1 MLRTLTDTIK
11 GSCFAKFD
19 GRMCAM
25 PLMKKLTRT
34 ECCCGMEPM
43 GQRGWGQ
50 PCQGCPLEGSGMC
63 GSFPSNKLQSFLSLF
78 IEVVNLIRYSRSEF
92 VC

>member
-1 MLRTLTDTIK
+1 MPSIIDTIK
-11 GSCFAKFD
+11 GACFAKFD

-34 ECCCGMEPM
+34 QCCCGMEPM

-50 PCQGCPLEGSGMC
+50 PCQGCPLEGSGK
-63 GSFPSNKLQSFLSLF
+63 SSYFSSKLILSYDLSSSLHNTVG
-78 IEVVNLIRYSRSEF
+78 IETPYSSMP
-92 VC
+92 

>member
-1 MLRTLTDTIK
+1 MNNNHFYKMLNDNETARQIPSSTTDHCFFIFPDTVK

-25 PLMKKLTRT
+25 PLMKQLTRT

-43 GQRGWGQ
+43 GQRGWGS
-50 PCQGCPLEGSGMC
+50 PCQGCPLEGSGR
-63 GSFPSNKLQSFLSLF
+63 SQ
-78 IEVVNLIRYSRSEF
+78 IE
-92 VC
+92 